1 MDKIRIVTDS
11 TADLPEEIINKYKIK
26 VIPLS
31 FIIDGKVYHDLVDI
45 SREEYYRELM
55 NCKEFPTTSQPTPAE
70 FLDAYNEL
78 IAEGAEKII
87 SIHLSSDLS
96 GTVKGAQMTA
106 QMVKNAEVC
115 VIDSRTA
122 TMGLGLIVL
131 ATAKAIAAGA
141 DFTEAVRTANQAVEK
156 SDLFFLLDSLDNLQK
171 GGRIGKAGYLVGSLL
186 NIKPVL
192 RLHDGE
198 IHAFDKVRGNREN
211 KAMEKMVEDIL
222 NHIDTSKK
230 VYCAVG
236 YCDNINQARKMVEL
250 LKSHLD
256 CDEYVYMQIGNVV
269 ITHIGMGAFGLAFYQ
284 L

>member
-1 MDKIRIVTDS
+1 MEKVRIVTDS
-11 TADLPEEIINKYKIK
+11 TADLPEEIIEKYHIK

-31 FIIDGKVYHDLVDI
+31 LIIDGKVYYDKVDI
-45 SREEYYRELM
+45 SNDEYYKKLVSCSEL
-55 NCKEFPTTSQPTPAE
+55 PTTSQPTPAE
-70 FLDAYNEL
+70 FLAAYNEL
-78 IAEGAEKII
+78 IAEGAESIV

-106 QMVKNAEVC
+106 QMVKDAEIC

-131 ATAKAIAAGA
+131 QAAKAAAKGA
-141 DFTEAVRTANQAVEK
+141 DFAEIVRIANEAVAN
-156 SDLFFLLDSLDNLQK
+156 SDLFFLLESLDNLQK

-222 NHIDTSKK
+222 SHVDLGKE

-236 YCDNINQARKMVEL
+236 YCDNIDQANKMVEM
-250 LKSHLD
+250 LKPHLK
-256 CDEYVYMQIGNVV
+256 CEEYICMQIGNVV
-269 ITHIGMGAFGLAFYQ
+269 STHVGMGAVGLAFYQ
-284 L
+284 V

>member
-1 MDKIRIVTDS
+1 MEKVRIVTDS
-11 TADLPEEIINKYKIK
+11 TADLPEEIIEKYHIK

-31 FIIDGKVYHDLVDI
+31 IIIDGQVYYDKVDI
-45 SREEYYRELM
+45 SNDEYYKKLAACSEL
-55 NCKEFPTTSQPTPAE
+55 PTTSQPTPAE
-70 FLDAYNEL
+70 FLAAYNEL
-78 IAEGAEKII
+78 IAEGAENIV

-106 QMVKNAEVC
+106 QMVKDAEIC

-131 ATAKAIAAGA
+131 QAAKAADNGA
-141 DFTEAVRTANQAVEK
+141 DFAEVVRIANEAVAN
-156 SDLFFLLDSLDNLQK
+156 SDLFFLLASLDNLQK

-222 NHIDTSKK
+222 SHVDLEKE

-236 YCDNINQARKMVEL
+236 YCDNIDQANKMVEM
-250 LKSHLD
+250 LKPHLK
-256 CDEYVYMQIGNVV
+256 CEEYTCMQIGNVV
-269 ITHIGMGAFGLAFYQ
+269 STHVGMGAVGLAFYQ
-284 L
+284 V

>member
-131 ATAKAIAAGA
+131 ATAKAIDAGA
-141 DFTEAVRTANQAVEK
+141 DFTEAVRTANQAAEK

-250 LKSHLD
+250 LKPHLD